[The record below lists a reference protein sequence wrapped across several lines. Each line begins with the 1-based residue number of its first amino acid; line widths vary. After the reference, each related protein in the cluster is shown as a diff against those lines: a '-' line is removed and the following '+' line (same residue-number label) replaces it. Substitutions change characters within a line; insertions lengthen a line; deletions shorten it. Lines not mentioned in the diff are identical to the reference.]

1 MQQMTNN
8 YRAAASAPLLVA
20 ASLLLA
26 ACAEPATEAEPVQEA
41 APPAPASTATAYT
54 GARVIVGNGEVV
66 ENATFVVDNGEFT
79 AVGAAGAVTVPAGAA
94 QVDLSGQTVM
104 PMILDSHVHTS
115 LDPDALVIDLQRR
128 AVMGVSAALSMGRD
142 AYDELLA
149 VRDNPPPM
157 AARFRT
163 AGRGISRPEPGRPTE
178 PHWIDTPDEA
188 REAVRTEAARG
199 VDIIK
204 VWVDDRDGQYPKITP
219 ELSAAIVDEAHQ
231 QGLTVAAHIFTLDD
245 GKDLVE
251 VGIDVFAHG
260 VRDRDIDDE
269 FVEAVQARPGLIMIP
284 NLAERGVPT
293 DLSWLEGLMPADELA
308 AAQAENV
315 MDAELQEGYGIQ
327 ARNLARL
334 AAETE
339 LRIAM
344 GTDGNTYWG
353 AHVEMEDMVVAGMSP
368 ADVLVAA
375 TSVGAEVLGIDN
387 AGSVETGKYA
397 DFIVLEANPL
407 DDITNTRQ
415 IADVYF
421 GGQVVDRTL

>member
-1 MQQMTNN
+1 MQQMTTS

-20 ASLLLA
+20 ASLLLV
-26 ACAEPATEAEPVQEA
+26 ACAEPATEAVPMQEA
-41 APPAPASTATAYT
+41 APPPPASTATAYT

-94 QVDLSGQTVM
+94 QIDLSGQTVM
-104 PMILDSHVHTS
+104 PMIVDSHVHLS
-115 LDPDALVIDLQRR
+115 LSVDGLVRDLQRR

-178 PHWIDTPDEA
+178 PHWVDTEEEA
-188 REAVRTEAARG
+188 REAVRTEAARN

-219 ELSAAIVDEAHQ
+219 ELSAAIIDEAHQ
-231 QGLTVAAHIFTLDD
+231 QGLTASAHIFTLED
-245 GKDLVE
+245 GRDLVE
-251 VGIDVFAHG
+251 AGIDVLAHG

-269 FVEAVQARPGLIMIP
+269 FVEAVQARPALVMIP
-284 NLAERGVPT
+284 NLPERGVPT
-293 DLSWLEGLMPADELA
+293 DLGWLEGLMPADELA

-315 MDAELQEGYGIQ
+315 MDAEIQAVHGIQ

-334 AAETE
+334 ADAGM
-339 LRIAM
+339 RIAM

-387 AGSVETGKYA
+387 AGSIEAGKYA

-407 DDITNTRQ
+407 DDITNTRE
-415 IADVYF
+415 IVDVYF